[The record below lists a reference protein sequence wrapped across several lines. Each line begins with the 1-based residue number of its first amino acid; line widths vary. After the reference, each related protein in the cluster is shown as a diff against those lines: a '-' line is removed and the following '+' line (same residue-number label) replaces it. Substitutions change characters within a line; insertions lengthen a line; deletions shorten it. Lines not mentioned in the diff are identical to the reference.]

1 MQIPTKGFMTDAKA
15 IERSESYKAM
25 MNTWAFKD
33 FVEIMGHE
41 RQTALEQAVVA
52 SKIEDVNVYRGI
64 VKCIDSLL
72 SELDS
77 IVSKR

>member
-1 MQIPTKGFMTDAKA
+1 MNTKA
-15 IERSESYKAM
+15 IERAESYRSM
-25 MNTWAFKD
+25 FNMWAWKD
-33 FVEIMGHE
+33 FTEILRNE

-64 VKCIDSLL
+64 VRCIDSLM

-77 IVSKR
+77 IVNAQ